1 MYYITYGE
9 NMNSFKNSDLAKLL
23 DIIKLGDA
31 FADHAFSELVLRYT
45 PLLRARIAM
54 YSFSESEYSEAMQEA
69 SIALHS
75 AALTYDS
82 DKCDGVTFGLYAGV
96 CVSNRLKSLLRKNA
110 RDSQDTDLTSE
121 TEKIS
126 SGHDVESYI
135 ATRDLCERV
144 MRVAKGILSD
154 FEFEVFRMGFERYS
168 TKDIAESLGRTPKSI
183 DNAKWRISRRLRES
197 REICD
202 ILSDIY

>member
-1 MYYITYGE
+1 MYYITYGVD
-9 NMNSFKNSDLAKLL
+9 MDSFRKIEL
-23 DIIKLGDA
+23 
-31 FADHAFSELVLRYT
+31 SELLSMIREGRDADPAFVELLLRYT
-45 PLLRARIAM
+45 PLLRARVVT
-54 YSFSESEYSEAMQEA
+54 YSFPESELSEAMQEA

-75 AALTYDS
+75 AAMTYDS

-96 CVSNRLKSLLRKNA
+96 CISNRLKSLLRKNA
-110 RDSQDTDLTSE
+110 RDNQDTTVTSE
-121 TEKIS
+121 AEKIS
-126 SGHDVESYI
+126 SGHDLESYI

-144 MRVAKGILSD
+144 MRIARGLLSK

-168 TKDIAESLGRTPKSI
+168 TKDIAESLGKTPKSV
-183 DNAKWRISRRLRES
+183 DNAKWRISKRLRGS